1 MDKIF
6 IGNISSTHGIKGE
19 LKVRSNFKY
28 KSEVFVENMNVYIDD
43 ESLTILSSRPHQE
56 YILVLFN
63 GYNNIN
69 DVLKFKG
76 KDIYIDRSLINKNYI
91 LSEELIGFEVI
102 YKDKILGKIDEI
114 ITNKAHEILVVNNIM
129 IPYVEEFIKQ
139 IDFSKKQIYIVEI
152 EGLIE

>member
-1 MDKIF
+1 MNKIF
-6 IGNISSTHGIKGE
+6 IGHISSTHGIKGE

-28 KSEVFVENMNVYIDD
+28 KDEVFVKNMNVYIED
-43 ESLTILSSRPHQE
+43 ESLTILSARPHQE

-76 KDIYIDRSLINKNYI
+76 KDIYIDRSLINENYI

-114 ITNKAHEILVVNNIM
+114 ITNKAHEILVVSNIM
-129 IPYVEEFIKQ
+129 IPYVKEFIKE
-139 IDFSKKQIYIVEI
+139 IDFLKKQIYIVEI

>member
-6 IGNISSTHGIKGE
+6 IGHISSTHGIKGE

-129 IPYVEEFIKQ
+129 IPYVEEFIKK
-139 IDFSKKQIYIVEI
+139 IDFSKRQIYIVEI

>member
-6 IGNISSTHGIKGE
+6 IGHVSSTHGIKGE

-28 KSEVFVENMNVYIDD
+28 KSEVFVKNMKVYIEG
-43 ESLTILSSRPHQE
+43 ESLTILSIRLHKE

-69 DVLKFKG
+69 DVLKFRG

-102 YKDKILGKIDEI
+102 YKDKILGKVEEVIA
-114 ITNKAHEILVVNNIM
+114 NKAHEILVVNNTM
-129 IPYVEEFIKQ
+129 IPYVEEFIKK
-139 IDFSKKQIYIVEI
+139 IDFSKQQIYIMEI